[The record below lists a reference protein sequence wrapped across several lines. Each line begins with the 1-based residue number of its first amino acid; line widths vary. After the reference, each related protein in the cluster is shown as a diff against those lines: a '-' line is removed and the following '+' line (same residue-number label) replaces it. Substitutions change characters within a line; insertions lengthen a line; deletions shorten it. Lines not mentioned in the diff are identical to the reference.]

1 MKNNEFF
8 KLVFNLYFVLFS
20 KYAIS
25 KQRFICLR
33 ADTNEVINFYVTDDK
48 LYLSG
53 LSISGTYS
61 ILTIYTSGI
70 LALNMSNIGEESGIE
85 VIFLNLKK
93 KILLLSLEYRMQKKI
108 I

>member
-1 MKNNEFF
+1 MFF
-8 KLVFNLYFVLFS
+8 KLVFLIYILFSFS

-61 ILTIYTSGI
+61 ILTTYTSGI

-85 VIFLNLKK
+85 LIFLNLNEKNFTIKSRISNAKK
-93 KILLLSLEYRMQKKI
+93 
-108 I
+108 